1 MSLSDTGGKI
11 RPGVIYDYFSISEI
25 SREVFSIYGDY
36 TAVLPNYLLAEDV
49 DTFVYDSGGDVAG
62 FIQVH
67 FEREELKE
75 TGELHADILSAAVAP
90 GHQGQRVGSEMF
102 KHVLQYL
109 KKESAGADRADV
121 QLTVAHTNTRA
132 MAFFRRMG
140 FELDGRELGS
150 YSEGQR
156 ALIMSRTLLED

>member
-1 MSLSDTGGKI
+1 MSFSDIGGKI

-25 SREVFSIYGDY
+25 SGEVFSIYGDY
-36 TAVLPNYLLAEDV
+36 TGVLPNYLLAEDV
-49 DTFVYDSGGDVAG
+49 DTLVYEVEGDVAG
-62 FIQVH
+62 FIQVY
-67 FEREELKE
+67 FDREELKE

-90 GHQGQRVGSEMF
+90 RHQGQRVGSAMF
-102 KHVLQYL
+102 KHMLQHL
-109 KKESAGADRADV
+109 KKKSAGADRADV

-140 FELDGRELGS
+140 FELDGRELGR

-156 ALIMSRTLLED
+156 ALVMSRTLLED

>member
-1 MSLSDTGGKI
+1 MSVSDTGGKI
-11 RPGVIYDYFSISEI
+11 RPAFIDDYFSISEI
-25 SREVFSIYGDY
+25 SGEVFSIYGDY

-49 DTFVYDSGGDVAG
+49 DTFVYEVGGDVAG

-67 FEREELKE
+67 FDRKELKE

-90 GHQGQRVGSEMF
+90 GYQGQSVGSKMF
-102 KHVLQYL
+102 KHVLEHL
-109 KKESAGADRADV
+109 KKKSAGADRADV
-121 QLTVAHTNTRA
+121 HLTVAHTNTRA

-140 FELDGRELGS
+140 FELDGRELGR

-156 ALIMSRTLLED
+156 ALIMSRTL